1 MNWNFFRE
9 ILFYSFWI
17 FLAAITEQFYWNS
30 GQWAL
35 GIFQGTT
42 MVAIFSLAIQLKGMF
57 YLFSSAISSVFLPKV
72 TRMVT
77 SNTTAKEI
85 SDLFIKTGRIQYAVI
100 SYIIVGFVIFG
111 KSFITLWVG
120 EEYMSVYYITLM
132 IFVCTTIPSIQNL
145 GNSILMAYNKMKR
158 KTIIVIF
165 ALVRNIGVPWGVLS
179 PFSYAS

>member
-1 MNWNFFRE
+1 MIVILRLGYKAIGLVVVQTIFNIAFLFGNAFYCRHKLKIKIVFGKMNWNFFRE

-85 SDLFIKTGRIQYAVI
+85 SDLFIKTRTLTFLYSTYVFTTCDI
-100 SYIIVGFVIFG
+100 SC
-111 KSFITLWVG
+111 KS
-120 EEYMSVYYITLM
+120 
-132 IFVCTTIPSIQNL
+132 PSNL
-145 GNSILMAYNKMKR
+145 SC
-158 KTIIVIF
+158 
-165 ALVRNIGVPWGVLS
+165 
-179 PFSYAS
+179 SYA

>member
-77 SNTTAKEI
+77 SNTTAK
-85 SDLFIKTGRIQYAVI
+85 
-100 SYIIVGFVIFG
+100 
-111 KSFITLWVG
+111 
-120 EEYMSVYYITLM
+120 
-132 IFVCTTIPSIQNL
+132 
-145 GNSILMAYNKMKR
+145 
-158 KTIIVIF
+158 
-165 ALVRNIGVPWGVLS
+165 RNIGFIHKNRTNPICGNIVHYSGFCDIRKIIYNPLGR
-179 PFSYAS
+179 

>member
-1 MNWNFFRE
+1 MENELEFFQRNP
-9 ILFYSFWI
+9 ILLFLD

-132 IFVCTTIPSIQNL
+132 ILYVPQSPQYRIWGIP
-145 GNSILMAYNKMKR
+145 Y
-158 KTIIVIF
+158 
-165 ALVRNIGVPWGVLS
+165 
-179 PFSYAS
+179 

>member
-1 MNWNFFRE
+1 MIVILRLGYKAIGLVVVQTIFNIAFLFGNAFYCRHKLKIKIVFGKMIGTFSEKSYFTLFGFFLR
-9 ILFYSFWI
+9 L
-17 FLAAITEQFYWNS
+17 LTEQFYWNS

-85 SDLFIKTGRIQYAVI
+85 SEFIHKNRTNPICGNIVHYSGFCDIRKIIYNPLGR
-100 SYIIVGFVIFG
+100 
-111 KSFITLWVG
+111 
-120 EEYMSVYYITLM
+120 
-132 IFVCTTIPSIQNL
+132 
-145 GNSILMAYNKMKR
+145 
-158 KTIIVIF
+158 
-165 ALVRNIGVPWGVLS
+165 
-179 PFSYAS
+179 

>member
-1 MNWNFFRE
+1 
-9 ILFYSFWI
+9 
-17 FLAAITEQFYWNS
+17 
-30 GQWAL
+30 
-35 GIFQGTT
+35 
-42 MVAIFSLAIQLKGMF
+42 MF

-132 IFVCTTIPSIQNL
+132 IFVCTTIPQYRIW
-145 GNSILMAYNKMKR
+145 GNSILMAYNKMKKEKR
-158 KTIIVIF
+158 
-165 ALVRNIGVPWGVLS
+165 LL
-179 PFSYAS
+179 